1 MVPSSGTTPAGV
13 RIGLNPAVVAELQPG
28 GYRLLVQFTTMD
40 VSPPSTTGCSVLLM
54 VPKPPPPGIQSV
66 LNAVSRQPYPSPLAQ
81 VSITGS
87 NLTGPT
93 RSTKYDATGFYPT
106 TDAGTSVL
114 FNGMPAPLLHL
125 SPGKIKAI
133 VPFALAGQS
142 SVEVVVR
149 RFGQDSPAFT
159 IPLQDTA
166 PAVFTRPSSTGPGPI
181 LQGTC
186 PPIAPATSCAGGQFT
201 TNGPDNPAP
210 PGTTLKIFAT
220 GTGVW
225 GRPSESDIFLSGMSF
240 PGQLAVTIGGLPAKI
255 LSAGISE
262 TSNTWSVL
270 QVNAVLPDGLGS
282 GPQPV
287 VLTIGTNDN
296 SQQQAMVW
304 IQ

>member
-1 MVPSSGTTPAGV
+1 MKLSPIFLLVFPPPILIAQFLHCSPVEIRLPQDSGIADITSGSERFKFKYSGVDPTFNAPNFVVVVPSSGTTPAGV

-28 GYRLLVQFTTMD
+28 GDRLLVQFTTMD

-66 LNAVSRQPYPSPLAQ
+66 LNAVSRQPFLSPLAQ

-114 FNGMPAPLLHL
+114 FNGIPVPLLHL

-142 SVEVVVR
+142 SVEVVGAVR
-149 RFGQDSPAFT
+149 PAAPLSRFL
-159 IPLQDTA
+159 LQDTA
-166 PAVFTRPSSTGPGPI
+166 PAGLHAGRAATALADI
-181 LQGTC
+181 EDA

-225 GRPSESDIFLSGMSF
+225 GRPSE
-240 PGQLAVTIGGLPAKI
+240 
-255 LSAGISE
+255 
-262 TSNTWSVL
+262 
-270 QVNAVLPDGLGS
+270 
-282 GPQPV
+282 
-287 VLTIGTNDN
+287 
-296 SQQQAMVW
+296 
-304 IQ
+304 